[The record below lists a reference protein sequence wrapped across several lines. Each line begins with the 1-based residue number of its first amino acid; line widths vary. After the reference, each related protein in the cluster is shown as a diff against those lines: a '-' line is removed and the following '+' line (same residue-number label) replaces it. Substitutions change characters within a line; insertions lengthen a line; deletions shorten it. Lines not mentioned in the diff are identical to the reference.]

1 MRDVIGPR
9 NWVFWWAAITASIF
23 LKDWLPTLS
32 DFFRDTTFFS
42 SNSLPWS
49 LLSGLNGWLDSIAQ
63 GIEDSVQFDPNQ
75 AIIVSPITVPNSI
88 LALLIGFLILGGAI
102 GLYVRALHSNAI
114 GDDIVT
120 LLVLYFVL
128 RIEAYII
135 GLTQFS
141 PLQGAGEAVLQDTTL
156 TFWILMF
163 MLLVLILLG
172 GGVRS
177 RRAFWRGL
185 FEAIIIALFVVPEQT
200 AGALAAFF
208 DGLYTIVQLLQGN
221 VIVGLLWGIIGM
233 LLAITRL
240 TSNASPT

>member
-42 SNSLPWS
+42 PGSLPWS
-49 LLSGLNGWLDSIAQ
+49 LLSGLNGWLDGVAQ

-88 LALLIGFLILGGAI
+88 LALIIGFLILGGAI
-102 GLYVRALHSNAI
+102 ALYVRALHSNAI

-135 GLTQFS
+135 GLTEFS

-185 FEAIIIALFVVPEQT
+185 IEAIVIALFVVPEQT